1 MKYKNTVSLL
11 VVCIILLS
19 LTASAYGVFSNQG
32 QGQYEFKSLHGETVS
47 IYGKGLYKNDSL
59 AMAVQARA
67 QDTVTMVLGVPLLAI
82 SLYMAR
88 KNWLKGRLL
97 LTGTLAYF
105 LYTYVMYTFT
115 AMYNQFFLVYV
126 ILMTTAFYAFILAM
140 LSFDMEE
147 LGRSFS
153 EKLPVKFVGGFLLF
167 LGAAVGLLW
176 IGRIVPPLIEGT
188 MPIGL
193 EHYTTLVI
201 QGLDLGIL
209 IPTQVIAGVLLI
221 KRKNFGYLLASLMT
235 IKLIT
240 LLTALTAMI
249 VGQAFAGV
257 KMGFLEM
264 AMFPLFNLIAIYCL
278 AAILKNIKEKGPN
291 KAAASLASGDDS

>member
-11 VVCIILLS
+11 VMCIILLS
-19 LTASAYGVFSNQG
+19 LTASVYGVFSNQG

-126 ILMTTAFYAFILAM
+126 ILMTTAFYAFILSM

-167 LGAAVGLLW
+167 LGAVVGLLW
-176 IGRIVPPLIEGT
+176 IGRIVPTLIEGT

-221 KRKNFGYLLASLMT
+221 KRKTFGYLLASVMI

-257 KMGFLEM
+257 KMGIFEM

-278 AAILKNIKEKGPN
+278 AAILKNIKEKGSN
-291 KAAASLASGDDS
+291 KAATSLASGDDS